1 MDRSVLRLPDPVPVA
16 PHGERRCSVR
26 QKLHTPVY
34 VSFNGPQSGMV
45 VDLSELLDL
54 HENGFAVQTAIPMGL
69 QGNERL
75 EVNHAVTLC
84 LELPETKKYLHGS
97 GQVMWTDNTGR
108 AGIRFSFLPE
118 GSRQILKEWLFANL
132 LVASTNH
139 AARSQQVA
147 HHQKQESPRH
157 ELPARESPAQELPVQ
172 DLTAAD
178 KTPALAPILIPA
190 SNSKGTAAALPDR
203 ADLLPSLDDVRR
215 KVREIEAR
223 PIGARGLGGSSDID
237 SILQFLTSCAL
248 SLTGAQ
254 GAALALRTGGRM
266 LCRARAGDPAP
277 PVGSEVDVRA
287 GLSGECVRNGLL
299 VTCEDPETD
308 FRVDPKICRMLGIG
322 SFVAAPIFTDSL
334 VVGLLEIFSP
344 TPRRFTKIHGTILQR
359 LAELVPKIEEN
370 EIAAKTVES
379 KIIQPIE
386 TEQKKTSLTN
396 AELNTIE
403 QEIELPK
410 IEQQQIEQ
418 QTIEP
423 SGRHPNPP
431 ELNLLAAPVRQ
442 LGETQPEP
450 SAKVPKT
457 DLINNVGGEPVGPQ
471 GIEPA
476 FLAAGSGRAEAVPF
490 HKTIY
495 EAGPGAECETPDV
508 QGSDDVRSHATARRP
523 YFVQVT
529 LLLLVLG
536 TVAMV
541 LGYLLAPTIQKR
553 WMGPPQSALNS
564 SQSSQQASSKSALAS
579 SSLSLQNASDRRGH
593 TLSPEDLRK
602 LGEQGDAESQ
612 YQLGILYHDGGSV
625 PKDDAQAVQWFQ
637 RAAEQGYVR
646 AQSTLGAYYW
656 AGRGVPQ
663 DFIKAYF
670 WSQLA
675 LAQGDENSKSRLEGL
690 SAQMT
695 QSQVAN
701 ARQLAEAWLHSHTQ
715 ATKPNPASK

>member
-1 MDRSVLRLPDPVPVA
+1 
-16 PHGERRCSVR
+16 
-26 QKLHTPVY
+26 VY

-54 HENGFAVQTAIPMGL
+54 HENGFAVQTAIPTGL
-69 QGNERL
+69 QRNERL
-75 EVNHAVTLC
+75 EVNCPVTLC

-97 GQVMWTDNTGR
+97 GQVMWTDDTGR
-108 AGIRFSFLPE
+108 AGVRFSFLPD

-139 AARSQQVA
+139 AARAEQVA
-147 HHQKQESPRH
+147 HRQKEQSLVH
-157 ELPARESPAQELPVQ
+157 DLPARESPAQNSPVQ
-172 DLTAAD
+172 NSTTAD
-178 KTPALAPILIPA
+178 KTPALTPILIPA
-190 SNSKGTAAALPDR
+190 SDSNGKAAALPDR
-203 ADLLPSLDDVRR
+203 ADLLPSLDVVRR

-223 PIGARGLGGSSDID
+223 PIGARNLGDSGDID
-237 SILQFLTSCAL
+237 SILHFLTGCAL
-248 SLTGAQ
+248 SLTGAT

-299 VTCEDPETD
+299 VTCEDPEAD
-308 FRVDPKICRMLGIG
+308 FRVDATICRMLGIG
-322 SFVAAPIFTDSL
+322 SFVAAPIFAGSRVL
-334 VVGLLEIFSP
+334 GLLEIFSP
-344 TPRRFTKIHGTILQR
+344 NPRSFTKIHGTILQR
-359 LAELVPKIEEN
+359 LAELVPKIDEK
-370 EIAAKTVES
+370 EIAARTIE
-379 KIIQPIE
+379 PIK
-386 TEQKKTSLTN
+386 TEQKQTALSN

-403 QEIELPK
+403 QEIEHPQIEQPK
-410 IEQQQIEQ
+410 IEQQTIEQ

-423 SGRHPNPP
+423 SGRQPNPP
-431 ELNLLAAPVRQ
+431 ELNSLEAPTRQ
-442 LGETQPEP
+442 LEETQLGS
-450 SAKVPKT
+450 SAKVPGT

-476 FLAAGSGRAEAVPF
+476 VLAAGSGTAEVAPPF

-495 EAGPGAECETPDV
+495 EAGPGAEHETLDL
-508 QGSDDVRSHATARRP
+508 QGSDDVRSHASARRP

-564 SQSSQQASSKSALAS
+564 SQSSQPSSKSALAS

-593 TLSPEDLRK
+593 SLSPEDLRK

-612 YQLGILYHDGGSV
+612 YQLGILYHDGGTV

-663 DFIKAYF
+663 DFTKAYF

-695 QSQVAN
+695 KSQVAT
-701 ARQLAEAWLHSHTQ
+701 ARQQAEAWLHSHTQ
-715 ATKPNPASK
+715 ATKPSPASK